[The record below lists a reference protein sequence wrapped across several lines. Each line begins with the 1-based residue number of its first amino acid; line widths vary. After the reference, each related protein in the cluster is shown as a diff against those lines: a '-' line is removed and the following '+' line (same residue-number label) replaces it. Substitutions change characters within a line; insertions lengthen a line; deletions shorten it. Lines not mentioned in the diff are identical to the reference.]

1 MHAGGW
7 SDPSRKPTSAAWGGG
22 ESGARVHR
30 KGEASGLRNSAAW
43 AEVTALVDLAHAAA
57 RGAAH
62 GGSGEKAEHLL
73 PRDEAEG
80 RTIYVL
86 EYTRGG
92 VQGPD
97 EGLLAEATTEAAVI
111 AAPTPP
117 SPPPA
122 PPPHPAPLP
131 TPKPPIPP

>member
-1 MHAGGW
+1 M
-7 SDPSRKPTSAAWGGG
+7 
-22 ESGARVHR
+22 HR

-86 EYTRGG
+86 EYTR
-92 VQGPD
+92 
-97 EGLLAEATTEAAVI
+97 EGKRTAVTFLADKLQNEAIQKMRINAHNSTLGYA
-111 AAPTPP
+111 
-117 SPPPA
+117 
-122 PPPHPAPLP
+122 
-131 TPKPPIPP
+131 